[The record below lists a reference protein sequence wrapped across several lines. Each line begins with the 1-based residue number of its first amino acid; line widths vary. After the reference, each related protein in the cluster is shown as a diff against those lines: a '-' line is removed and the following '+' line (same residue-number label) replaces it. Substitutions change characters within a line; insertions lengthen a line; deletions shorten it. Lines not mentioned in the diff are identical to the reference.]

1 MVDDYA
7 KEESTNED
15 EINKNLWEGFLLIG
29 AFCGCLAIVSYAL
42 GHTRGFNR
50 GYKSGQAEVLL
61 KGMLAQ

>member
-15 EINKNLWEGFLLIG
+15 EINKYLWAGLAVLIG
-29 AFCGCLAIVSYAL
+29 AFCGCAIVSYAL

>member
-1 MVDDYA
+1 MVGDYM
-7 KEESTNED
+7 KEESANED

-29 AFCGCLAIVSYAL
+29 TFCGTIAFASYAL

-61 KGMLAQ
+61 KWMLVQ